1 MTGYAQILAKMQEA
15 ARAGR
20 VFLTFH
26 ANKELKDDK
35 LTYDD
40 VVNCVLTGEIIE
52 QQFDVERAE
61 DKYLVFGDSLSADE
75 MAVVARLGYN
85 DDTVIITVYRLRI
98 TDYE

>member
-1 MTGYAQILAKMQEA
+1 MTGYVQILAKMCEA
-15 ARAGR
+15 ALAGR

-26 ANKELKDDK
+26 ANKELKNDK
-35 LTYDD
+35 LSYDD
-40 VVNCVLTGEIIE
+40 VISCILTGEIIE
-52 QQFDVERAE
+52 QQFDVERGE
-61 DKYLVFGDSLSADE
+61 TKYLVFGDSLSKDE